1 MAGCIGFEESLVL
14 SLKDSWTKTDLRQL
28 LIEKDPLDAVRYHS
42 RECKGPR
49 DKGNRVSSLCDI
61 WFHNI
66 SAKNN
71 HSKTKEQFFKEESE
85 MLQDRTENSHPEG
98 QSEESSCEKAFDA
111 ETNGDELN
119 EVVDKYDEEPKTWD
133 ELNEIGYKDG
143 EEPKIWDESQLGVS
157 KHQAARFV
165 LNQRKSKKN
174 QKNKMNHTSPK
185 KNLKHTYSQTQSEVN
200 STVNTMTLQV

>member
-14 SLKDSWTKTDLRQL
+14 SVKYSWTEMDLRQL

-49 DKGNRVSSLCDI
+49 DKGNRVSSLCNI

-85 MLQDRTENSHPEG
+85 MLQDRTENSHPEE
-98 QSEESSCEKAFDA
+98 QSEESSCEKAFDE
-111 ETNGDELN
+111 ETNGDKLN
-119 EVVDKYDEEPKTWD
+119 EIVDKDNKEPKTWD
-133 ELNEIGYKDG
+133 ELNEVVNIDG
-143 EEPKIWDESQLGVS
+143 EESKTWDESQLGGS

-174 QKNKMNHTSPK
+174 
-185 KNLKHTYSQTQSEVN
+185 LKIR
-200 STVNTMTLQV
+200 